1 MNAKISQY
9 ADDTTLILDGSAA
22 SLQKALELLDK
33 IALISGLKVNYEK
46 TEALWIGNLRHCT
59 VPLLPQKKISWVRR
73 KVKALEVWFSKDEM
87 ESLNRAVENWQFRRL
102 TLLGKITVIKN
113 RLASQLVYILAP
125 LPTQQKTLE
134 EINRSLFNFLWHGKG
149 DKIKR
154 SEMINDYDKGGLKM
168 LDIKTT
174 FKPGFHI
181 VVSVVSVVSVLSK
194 KFLR

>member
-87 ESLNRAVENWQFRRL
+87 ESLNRAVENWQFRR
-102 TLLGKITVIKN
+102 
-113 RLASQLVYILAP
+113 
-125 LPTQQKTLE
+125 
-134 EINRSLFNFLWHGKG
+134 
-149 DKIKR
+149 
-154 SEMINDYDKGGLKM
+154 
-168 LDIKTT
+168 
-174 FKPGFHI
+174 
-181 VVSVVSVVSVLSK
+181 
-194 KFLR
+194 